1 MKLSVLV
8 TFLFLNIS
16 AGQQK
21 RQTGSI
27 GSRVERFQGIL
38 YTVFSRKNAASTTIV
53 KMSLKKKEFAFSPLF
68 SFAQFAK
75 CRRISLIYFDFLL
88 VCCMPSP
95 LWNPVR

>member
-1 MKLSVLV
+1 MKLSVFV

-16 AGQQK
+16 VGQQK

-53 KMSLKKKEFAFSPLF
+53 KTKVKSDRRSKFSNLSNWKEEA
-68 SFAQFAK
+68 
-75 CRRISLIYFDFLL
+75 
-88 VCCMPSP
+88 
-95 LWNPVR
+95 